1 MVTGVLADAKAEF
14 SALIER
20 QGMDPDVAKVELKV
34 DDRYWLE
41 ERKPTEQ
48 KEESKSKDQNM
59 NKCFGGVI
67 LTN

>member
-1 MVTGVLADAKAEF
+1 
-14 SALIER
+14 
-20 QGMDPDVAKVELKV
+20 MDPDVAKVELKV